1 MESKA
6 RHKSF
11 AFVLGE
17 IMDFLNDTIA
27 AISSPRGTGGVAVIR
42 ISGEGSFAVCD
53 KLLTTYKKRPLH
65 ELTPSK
71 LYRCVINGE
80 NGSIDDCMCAYFKGP
95 SSFTG
100 EDTVEIY
107 CHGGALCT
115 SLVLERCFVC
125 GARQALAGEFT
136 KRAFVN
142 GKLSLTAA
150 EAVGELI
157 HAKTKAAVAISNSNM
172 HSTLDRK
179 ISEISDAIKEIL
191 ASVYVYID
199 YPDEE
204 LYDLSASE
212 MAEKLSLI
220 KEDISTLSKS
230 YRSGMAVSSGISTAI
245 VGTPNVGKSTL
256 LNLLCKKE
264 RAIVTDIAGTTRD
277 IISEEVVLGDILLKL
292 SDTAGVRKTDDV
304 VESIGVNLSLSQ
316 IDEAE
321 LIFAVFDGTREL
333 SSDDRELINKLK
345 DSSKTVLA
353 IVNKTDE
360 GEMPLKEISESFDN
374 VISISA
380 KNADSA
386 RLIEDTVR
394 KLFLDESLDFGTS
407 PIVTSAERN
416 AALTSAKESI
426 DRAISLLLASGEQTI
441 AGSLC
446 EEAVSAL
453 DSSSGKAVSEDV
465 VNTIFSRFCVGK

>member
-1 MESKA
+1 
-6 RHKSF
+6 
-11 AFVLGE
+11 
-17 IMDFLNDTIA
+17 MDFLNDTIA
-27 AISSPRGTGGVAVIR
+27 AVSSPRGTGGVAVIR
-42 ISGEGSFAVCD
+42 ISGEGSLEVAE
-53 KLLTTYKKRPLH
+53 KMLRTYKNCPLSQ
-65 ELTPSK
+65 LTPAK
-71 LYRCVINGE
+71 LYRCIVKGE
-80 NGSIDDCMCAYFKGP
+80 DGNIDDCMCAYFKSP

-115 SLVLERCFVC
+115 SLVLERCFIC

-136 KRAFVN
+136 KRAFIN
-142 GKLSLTAA
+142 GKLTLTAA

-157 HAKTKAAVAISNSNM
+157 HAKTKAAVAISNSNI
-172 HSTLDRK
+172 HSTLDKK
-179 ISEISDAIKEIL
+179 ISEISDELKEIL

-212 MAEKLSLI
+212 MAERLTEVRDEI
-220 KEDISTLSKS
+220 DTLCKS
-230 YRSGMAVSSGISTAI
+230 YRSGMAVSAGISTAI

-277 IISEEVVLGDILLKL
+277 IISEEVVLGDVLLKL

-304 VESIGVNLSLSQ
+304 VERIGVNLSLEE
-316 IDEAE
+316 INRAE
-321 LIFAVFDGTREL
+321 LIFAVFDGSREL
-333 SSDDRELINKLK
+333 SSDDRDLISKLK
-345 DSSKTVLA
+345 ESSKTVLA
-353 IVNKTDE
+353 IVNKSDKATVPLDE
-360 GEMPLKEISESFDN
+360 ILQSFEN
-374 VISISA
+374 VMCISA
-380 KNADSA
+380 QNSEVRTD
-386 RLIEDTVR
+386 IEEVIK
-394 KLFLDESLDFGTS
+394 KLFLDESLDFATS

-416 AALTSAKESI
+416 AALITAKESI
-426 DRAISLLLASGEQTI
+426 IRAIELLLADGEQTI

-446 EEAVSAL
+446 EEAVASL
-453 DSSSGKAVSEDV
+453 DGCSGKAVSEDV

>member
-1 MESKA
+1 
-6 RHKSF
+6 
-11 AFVLGE
+11 
-17 IMDFLNDTIA
+17 MDFLNDTIA
-27 AISSPRGTGGVAVIR
+27 AVSSPRGTGGVAVIR
-42 ISGEGSFAVCD
+42 ISGDGAFTVAE
-53 KLLTTYKKRPLH
+53 KMLQTYKNCPLSQ
-65 ELTPSK
+65 LTPAK
-71 LYRCVINGE
+71 LYRCIVKGE
-80 NGSIDDCMCAYFKGP
+80 DGNIDDCMCAYFKSP

-115 SLVLERCFVC
+115 SLVLERCFIC

-136 KRAFVN
+136 KRAFIN
-142 GKLSLTAA
+142 GKLTLTAA

-157 HAKTKAAVAISNSNM
+157 HAKTKAAVAISNSNI
-172 HSTLDRK
+172 HSTLDKK
-179 ISEISDAIKEIL
+179 ISEISDELKEIL

-212 MAEKLSLI
+212 MAERLTEVRDEI
-220 KEDISTLSKS
+220 DTLCKS
-230 YRSGMAVSSGISTAI
+230 YRSGMAVSAGISTAI

-277 IISEEVVLGDILLKL
+277 IISEEVVLGDVLLRL

-304 VESIGVNLSLSQ
+304 VERIGVNLSLEE
-316 IDEAE
+316 INRAE
-321 LIFAVFDGTREL
+321 LIFAVFDGSREL
-333 SSDDRELINKLK
+333 SSDDRDLISKLK
-345 DSSKTVLA
+345 ESSKTVLA
-353 IVNKTDE
+353 IVNKADKATV
-360 GEMPLKEISESFDN
+360 PLDEISQSFEN
-374 VISISA
+374 VMCISA
-380 KNADSA
+380 QNSEV
-386 RLIEDTVR
+386 RTEIEEVIK
-394 KLFLDESLDFGTS
+394 KLFLDESLDFATS

-416 AALTSAKESI
+416 AALITAKESI
-426 DRAISLLLASGEQTI
+426 IRAIELLLADGEQTI

-446 EEAVSAL
+446 EEAVASL
-453 DSSSGKAVSEDV
+453 DGCSGKAVSEDV

>member
-1 MESKA
+1 
-6 RHKSF
+6 
-11 AFVLGE
+11 
-17 IMDFLNDTIA
+17 MDFLNDTIA

-42 ISGEGSFAVCD
+42 ISGAASLDVAHKMLKTRMGKS
-53 KLLTTYKKRPLH
+53 LGQ
-65 ELTPSK
+65 LTPAK
-71 LYRCVINGE
+71 LYRCTVKDEHGTV
-80 NGSIDDCMCAYFKGP
+80 DDCMCTYFKGP
-95 SSFTG
+95 SSYTG

-150 EAVGELI
+150 QAVGELI
-157 HAKTKAAVAISNSNM
+157 HAKTKAAVAISNSNI
-172 HSTLDRK
+172 HRTLDKR
-179 ISEISDAIKEIL
+179 ISQISDSLKEIL

-204 LYDLSASE
+204 LYDIDAFE
-212 MAEKLSLI
+212 MADRLRAIKDDIDVLS
-220 KEDISTLSKS
+220 SS

-277 IISEEVVLGDILLKL
+277 IISEEVVLGDVLLKL
-292 SDTAGVRKTDDV
+292 SDTAGVRQTDDV
-304 VESIGVNLSLSQ
+304 VESIGVNLSLEA
-316 IDEAE
+316 IDNAD
-321 LIFAVFDGTREL
+321 LIFAVFDGARKL
-333 SSDDRELINKLK
+333 SDDDRELIAKLK
-345 DSSKTVLA
+345 ESDKTVLA
-353 IVNKTDE
+353 IVNKSDVSTLPLDE
-360 GEMPLKEISESFDN
+360 VESAFDN
-374 VISISA
+374 VIAVSA
-380 KNADSA
+380 QSSDAA
-386 RLIEDTVR
+386 EQIEKIIR

-407 PIVTSAERN
+407 PIVTSAETN
-416 AALTSAKESI
+416 ASLILARESI
-426 DRAISLLLASGEQTI
+426 TRAIELLSADGEQTI

-446 EEAVSAL
+446 EEAVAAL
-453 DSSSGKAVSEDV
+453 DGCSGKTVSEDV

>member
-1 MESKA
+1 
-6 RHKSF
+6 
-11 AFVLGE
+11 
-17 IMDFLNDTIA
+17 MDFLNDTIA
-27 AISSPRGTGGVAVIR
+27 AVSSPRGTGGVAVIR
-42 ISGEGSFAVCD
+42 ISGEGSLEVAE
-53 KLLTTYKKRPLH
+53 KMLQTYKKRPLS
-65 ELTPSK
+65 ELTPAK
-71 LYRCVINGE
+71 LYRCIVKGNDG
-80 NGSIDDCMCAYFKGP
+80 NIDDCMCAYFKAP
-95 SSFTG
+95 NSFTG

-115 SLVLERCFVC
+115 SLVLEQCFIC

-142 GKLSLTAA
+142 GKLTLTAA

-157 HAKTKAAVAISNSNM
+157 HAKTKAAVAISNSNI
-172 HSTLDRK
+172 HSTLDKK
-179 ISEISDAIKEIL
+179 ISEISDELKEIL

-212 MAEKLSLI
+212 MAERLTEVRDEI
-220 KEDISTLSKS
+220 DTLCKS
-230 YRSGMAVSSGISTAI
+230 YRSGMAVSVGISTAI

-304 VESIGVNLSLSQ
+304 VESIGVNLSLSA
-316 IDEAE
+316 IEGAE

-333 SSDDRELINKLK
+333 SSDDRDLINKLK
-345 DSSKTVLA
+345 ESSKTVLA
-353 IVNKTDE
+353 IVNKADE
-360 GEMPLKEISESFDN
+360 STVPLDEISQSFEN
-374 VISISA
+374 VICISA
-380 KNADSA
+380 RDQESSA
-386 RLIEDTVR
+386 MIEKTLR

-416 AALTSAKESI
+416 ASLSVAKESI
-426 DRAISLLLASGEQTI
+426 TRAIELLSADGEQTI

-446 EEAVSAL
+446 EEAVASL
-453 DSSSGKAVSEDV
+453 DGCSGKAVSEDV

>member
-1 MESKA
+1 
-6 RHKSF
+6 
-11 AFVLGE
+11 
-17 IMDFLNDTIA
+17 MDFLNDTIA
-27 AISSPRGTGGVAVIR
+27 AVSSPRGTGGVAVIR
-42 ISGEGSFAVCD
+42 ISGDGAFTVAE
-53 KLLTTYKKRPLH
+53 KMLRTYKNCPLSQ
-65 ELTPSK
+65 LTPAK
-71 LYRCVINGE
+71 LYRCIVKGE
-80 NGSIDDCMCAYFKGP
+80 DGNIDDCMCAYFKSP

-115 SLVLERCFVC
+115 SLVLERCFIC

-136 KRAFVN
+136 KRAFIN
-142 GKLSLTAA
+142 GKLTLTAA

-157 HAKTKAAVAISNSNM
+157 HAKTKAAVAISNSNI
-172 HSTLDRK
+172 HSTLDKK
-179 ISEISDAIKEIL
+179 ISEISDELKEIL

-212 MAEKLSLI
+212 MAERLTEVRDEI
-220 KEDISTLSKS
+220 DTLCKS
-230 YRSGMAVSSGISTAI
+230 YRSGMAVSAGISTAI

-277 IISEEVVLGDILLKL
+277 IISEEVVLGDVLLKL

-304 VESIGVNLSLSQ
+304 VERIGVNLSLEE
-316 IDEAE
+316 INRAE
-321 LIFAVFDGTREL
+321 LIFAVFDGSREL
-333 SSDDRELINKLK
+333 SSDDRDLIGKLK
-345 DSSKTVLA
+345 ESSKTVLA
-353 IVNKTDE
+353 IVNKADKATVPLDE
-360 GEMPLKEISESFDN
+360 ILQSFEN
-374 VISISA
+374 VMCISA
-380 KNADSA
+380 QNSEV
-386 RLIEDTVR
+386 RTEIEEVIK
-394 KLFLDESLDFGTS
+394 KLFLDESLDFATS

-416 AALTSAKESI
+416 AALITAKESI
-426 DRAISLLLASGEQTI
+426 IRAIELLLADGEQTI

-446 EEAVSAL
+446 EEAVASL
-453 DSSSGKAVSEDV
+453 DGCSGKAVSEDV

>member
-1 MESKA
+1 MN
-6 RHKSF
+6 
-11 AFVLGE
+11 
-17 IMDFLNDTIA
+17 FLNDTIA
-27 AISSPRGTGGVAVIR
+27 AVSSPRGTGGVAVIR
-42 ISGEGSFAVCD
+42 ISGDGSLAVAD
-53 KLLTTYKKRPLH
+53 KMLETYKKQPLG
-65 ELTPSK
+65 ELVPAK
-71 LYRCVINGE
+71 LYRCTVKGE
-80 NGSIDDCMCAYFKGP
+80 GGIIDDCMCTYFKSP

-115 SLVLERCFVC
+115 SLVLERCFAC

-142 GKLSLTAA
+142 GKLTLTAA

-157 HAKTKAAVAISNSNM
+157 HAKTKAAVAISNSNI
-172 HSTLDRK
+172 HSTLDNK
-179 ISEISDAIKEIL
+179 ISELSDALKEIL

-204 LYDLSASE
+204 LYDLGAEE
-212 MAEKLSLI
+212 MAEKLTVI
-220 KEDISTLSKS
+220 RDGISTLCKS
-230 YRSGMAVSSGISTAI
+230 YRSGMAVSSGIPTAI

-277 IISEEVVLGDILLKL
+277 IISEEVILGDILLKL

-304 VESIGVNLSLSQ
+304 VESIGVNLSLSA
-316 IDEAE
+316 IDCAD

-333 SSDDRELINKLK
+333 SDDDRDLISRLK
-345 DSSKTVLA
+345 ESAKTVLA
-353 IVNKTDE
+353 IINKSD
-360 GEMPLKEISESFDN
+360 ISSVPTNEVSQSFEN
-374 VISISA
+374 VICISA
-380 KNADSA
+380 QNAEAASE
-386 RLIEDTVR
+386 IEKTVR

-416 AALTSAKESI
+416 A
-426 DRAISLLLASGEQTI
+426 SLLLASESITKAIELLSADGEQTI

-446 EEAVSAL
+446 EEAVAAL
-453 DSSSGKAVSEDV
+453 DGCSGKAVSEDV